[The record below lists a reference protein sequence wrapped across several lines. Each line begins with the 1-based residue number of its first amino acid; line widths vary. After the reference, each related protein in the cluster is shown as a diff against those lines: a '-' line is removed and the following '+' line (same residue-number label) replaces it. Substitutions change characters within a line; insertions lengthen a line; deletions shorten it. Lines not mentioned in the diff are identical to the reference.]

1 MTDDKIALWLL
12 RAITALGVA
21 LTALVFSGSVC
32 AGTLGLHIGSQ
43 HFPAQQYNNFNPGA
57 YYIHDNGATVGTYY
71 NSERRQSVYA
81 GWTWDSGP
89 WRLQVGAITGYERRA
104 VLPMVVPSVALG
116 HGFRV
121 TVLPKVERDG
131 SSVIHLMWETKL

>member
-1 MTDDKIALWLL
+1 MAHSKARRIGWALLL
-12 RAITALGVA
+12 SLTCGVA
-21 LTALVFSGSVC
+21 S

-43 HFPAQQYNNFNPGA
+43 HYPARAYNNANPGA

-104 VLPMVVPSVALG
+104 VLPMVGPSVALW
-116 HGFRV
+116 HGFRLA
-121 TVLPKVERDG
+121 VLPKVERGG
-131 SSVIHLMWETKL
+131 SSVVHLMYETKL

>member
-1 MTDDKIALWLL
+1 MKRIALIL
-12 RAITALGVA
+12 ALALAGVA
-21 LTALVFSGSVC
+21 N

-81 GWTWDSGP
+81 GWTWDSGL
-89 WRLQVGAITGYERRA
+89 WRLQVGAITGYERSA
-104 VLPMVVPSVALG
+104 VLPMVVPSVAIG
-116 HGFRV
+116 YGFRL
-121 TVLPKVERDG
+121 TVLPKVERNG
-131 SSVIHLMWETKL
+131 SSVIHFMWETKL

>member
-1 MTDDKIALWLL
+1 MKPIRNNLTKLL
-12 RAITALGVA
+12 VMAGMVCAVLGTAGTLA
-21 LTALVFSGSVC
+21 H
-32 AGTLGLHIGSQ
+32 AGTLGVHIGSQ

-104 VLPMVVPSVALG
+104 VLPMIVPSVALG
-116 HGFRV
+116 YGFRLA
-121 TVLPKVERDG
+121 VLPKVERDG
-131 SSVIHLMWETKL
+131 SSVVHLMWETKL

>member
-1 MTDDKIALWLL
+1 MKHIALIL
-12 RAITALGVA
+12 ALA
-21 LTALVFSGSVC
+21 LSGMAH
-32 AGTLGLHIGSQ
+32 AGTLGLHIGSL

-89 WRLQVGAITGYERRA
+89 WRLQVGAITGYERA
-104 VLPMVVPSVALG
+104 KVLPVVMPSVALG
-116 HGFRV
+116 HGFRLV
-121 TVLPKVERDG
+121 VLPKVERNG

>member
-1 MTDDKIALWLL
+1 MKPIRSNLTKLL
-12 RAITALGVA
+12 VMAGMVCAVLGTAGTLA
-21 LTALVFSGSVC
+21 Y
-32 AGTLGLHIGSQ
+32 AGTLGVHIGSQ

-104 VLPMVVPSVALG
+104 VLPMIVPSVALG
-116 HGFRV
+116 YGFRLA
-121 TVLPKVERDG
+121 VLPKVERGG
-131 SSVIHLMWETKL
+131 SSVVHLMWETKL

>member
-1 MTDDKIALWLL
+1 MKPTRNNLTKLL
-12 RAITALGVA
+12 VLAGMVCAVLGTAGNLA
-21 LTALVFSGSVC
+21 H

-43 HFPAQQYNNFNPGA
+43 HLPAQQYNNFNPGA

-89 WRLQVGAITGYERRA
+89 WRLQVGAITGYERA
-104 VLPMVVPSVALG
+104 KVLPVVMPSVALG
-116 HGFRV
+116 HGFRLV
-121 TVLPKVERDG
+121 VLPKVERNG
-131 SSVIHLMWETKL
+131 SSVIHFMWETKL